1 MKDAPMFKIDE
12 RPQFTHTVTVR
23 VPVDGGFDKQSM
35 KVKYQLVSDKVTAE
49 FDHRTLEGQKDFL
62 NLAVVEISDLVD
74 EKGQPMPFNDEVK
87 DHIIGLPYARRALQ
101 KGYTDGIV
109 PGLLGN

>member
-62 NLAVVEISDLVD
+62 KSRITSS
-74 EKGQPMPFNDEVK
+74 GCPMRAAPF
-87 DHIIGLPYARRALQ
+87 RRATQTGSCRAFWETEMGRCCLDR
-101 KGYTDGIV
+101 GHTG
-109 PGLLGN
+109 PSAALERR